1 MTDKYADG
9 DKIAS
14 LIAAS
19 NDILLAGHTNPDG
32 DSIGSLVAMGTWL
45 EKMDKRVICVVP
57 NEIPRSLRKAK
68 GGMKIYDFTSA
79 ERYVNER
86 LSRCD
91 LIICL
96 DFNDMATRI
105 GALGAVLEAHACP
118 KILID
123 HHLSPVAESFDAIIS
138 DPSAS
143 STCYLVYQ
151 LITGIAGTDSITP
164 RIASALYMGMMTD
177 TGKFSFGA
185 LTPEL
190 FRAVA
195 VLVERGADIQAVDM
209 AVFNSQSEGRLRLTG
224 YALHKKMVVLHGR
237 GAAYITLTLSEL
249 NRFRHQSGDTDGL
262 VNMPMHIEGIDISA
276 LFIETAEC
284 IKISFR
290 SRGDN
295 SLDVNTFARK
305 YFTGGGHRNAA
316 GAKSFDTMDNTVARF
331 IEALQAEAAAK
342 ASPAN
347 SQMS

>member
-32 DSIGSLVAMGTWL
+32 DSIGSLVAMGSML
-45 EKMDKRVICVVP
+45 EDMGKRVICVVP

-68 GGMKIYDFTSA
+68 GGMKIYDFTA
-79 ERYVNER
+79 ADRYIKER
-86 LSRCD
+86 LSTCD
-91 LIICL
+91 LVVCL
-96 DFNDMATRI
+96 DFNDISTRI
-105 GALGAVLEAHACP
+105 GALGPVLEAHACP

-123 HHLSPVAESFDAIIS
+123 HHLSPVVENFDAIIS

-143 STCYLVYQ
+143 STCYLVYK
-151 LITGIAGTDSITP
+151 LITDIAGTESITP

-195 VLVERGADIQAVDM
+195 VLVERGADIRAVDM
-209 AVFNSQSEGRLRLTG
+209 AVFNSQSEGRVRLTG
-224 YALHKKMVVLHGR
+224 YALHKKMVVLHGH
-237 GAAYITLTLSEL
+237 GAAYITLSLNEL

-262 VNMPMHIEGIDISA
+262 VNMPMQIEGVDISA

-295 SLDVNTFARK
+295 GLEDRK
-305 YFTGGGHRNAA
+305 
-316 GAKSFDTMDNTVARF
+316 SVV
-331 IEALQAEAAAK
+331 
-342 ASPAN
+342 
-347 SQMS
+347 

>member
-32 DSIGSLVAMGTWL
+32 DSIGSLVAMGSML
-45 EKMDKRVICVVP
+45 EDMGKRVICVVP

-68 GGMKIYDFTSA
+68 GGMKIYDFTA
-79 ERYVNER
+79 ADRYIKER
-86 LSRCD
+86 LSTCD
-91 LIICL
+91 LVVCL
-96 DFNDMATRI
+96 DFNDISTRI
-105 GALGAVLEAHACP
+105 GALGPVLEAHACP

-123 HHLSPVAESFDAIIS
+123 HHLSPVVENFDAIIS

-143 STCYLVYQ
+143 STCYLVYK
-151 LITGIAGTDSITP
+151 LITDIAGTESITP

-195 VLVERGADIQAVDM
+195 VLVERGADIRAVDM
-209 AVFNSQSEGRLRLTG
+209 AVFNSQSEGRVRLTG
-224 YALHKKMVVLHGR
+224 YALHKKMVVLHGH
-237 GAAYITLTLSEL
+237 GAAYITLSLNEL

-262 VNMPMHIEGIDISA
+262 VNMPMQIEGVDISA

-295 SLDVNTFARK
+295 GLDVNTFARK
-305 YFTGGGHRNAA
+305 YFIGGGHRNAA
-316 GAKSFDTMDNTVARF
+316 GAKSFDTMNNTVVRF
-331 IEALQAEAAAK
+331 LEALQAEAEAK
-342 ASPAN
+342 KSIAN
-347 SQMS
+347 TSES